1 MIRIGQL
8 KLQPNH
14 NEKQLLQKIAQTLR
28 ISEKEIVKYQIK
40 KQSIDARKK
49 PELKYVYTIDVTVL
63 NESQVI
69 KKQKG
74 NSVLC

>member
-14 NEKQLLQKIAQTLR
+14 TEHDLIEKLAKMLH
-28 ISEKEIVKYQIK
+28 ISEKEIVNYQIK

-49 PELKYVYTIDVTVL
+49 PNITYVYTVDVTVQ
-63 NESQVI
+63 NEAQI
-69 KKQKG
+69 LKKQKK
-74 NSVLC
+74 NC